1 MPYEGRVT
9 MAVKVHPHARERMQE
24 RGASENEVTK
34 TVETGERFP
43 AKFGRSGFRRN
54 FVFDGVWRGKKY
66 KTKQIEVY
74 GVEQATD
81 FIVITV
87 VVKYF

>member
-1 MPYEGRVT
+1 MT
-9 MAVKVHPHARERMQE
+9 VKVHPHARKRMRE
-24 RGASENEVTK
+24 RGASENEVMK

-54 FVFDGVWRGKKY
+54 FVFDGVWRGKEY

-74 GVEQATD
+74 GVEEAAD
-81 FIVITV
+81 FIVISV

>member
-1 MPYEGRVT
+1 
-9 MAVKVHPHARERMQE
+9 MAVKFHPHARERLRE
-24 RGASENEVTK
+24 RGASENEVIK
-34 TVETGERFP
+34 TGETGERLP

-54 FVFDGVWRGKKY
+54 FTFNGVWRGKKY
-66 KTKQIEVY
+66 RTKQIEVY
-74 GVEQATD
+74 AVEETGD

>member
-1 MPYEGRVT
+1 MG
-9 MAVKVHPHARERMQE
+9 VKFHPHARERLRE

-54 FVFDGVWRGKKY
+54 FTFNGVWRSKKY
-66 KTKQIEVY
+66 RTKQIEVY
-74 GVEQATD
+74 AVEETGD
-81 FIVITV
+81 FIVITA

>member
-1 MPYEGRVT
+1 
-9 MAVKVHPHARERMQE
+9 MAIKFHPHARERLRE
-24 RGASENEVTK
+24 RGTSENEVVK
-34 TVETGERFP
+34 TVETGERFS

-54 FVFDGVWRGKKY
+54 FTFNGVWRGKKY
-66 KTKQIEVY
+66 RTKQIEVY
-74 GVEQATD
+74 AVEETGD

>member
-1 MPYEGRVT
+1 MT
-9 MAVKVHPHARERMQE
+9 VKVHPHARERMQE

-54 FVFDGVWRGKKY
+54 FVFDGVWRGKEY
-66 KTKQIEVY
+66 KTDRSIWHRTSHRLYCNYCRSKILLGGE
-74 GVEQATD
+74 T
-81 FIVITV
+81 
-87 VVKYF
+87 

>member
-1 MPYEGRVT
+1 MKHSYYAYITQVGSSIWGGKQR
-9 MAVKVHPHARERMQE
+9 
-24 RGASENEVTK
+24 
-34 TVETGERFP
+34 ERFP

-54 FVFDGVWRGKKY
+54 FVFDGVWRGKEY

-74 GVEQATD
+74 GVEEATD